1 MQGTARIGET
11 MTTLEKGDIKTF
23 RFNKAGKQI
32 IAGGIT
38 LGAVQALALAAA
50 GFDDDEPPEFV
61 RERSLI
67 IPIGDKKYVTVPM
80 PLGFHAI
87 PNIGRIS
94 TEFAMGGFKKPADHT
109 MRLAAVFAE
118 AFNPIGSAGFSIQTI
133 APTAIDPLVA
143 LSENKDWTGKPI
155 AKEDF
160 NKLSPTPGF
169 SRNKDTASSPAKWI
183 AEAINT
189 ISGGNKYVPGVFSP
203 TADQIDYLAGQVT
216 GGVGR
221 ESGKAQQSVAAV
233 LTGEDLPPHK
243 IPLVGRLYGSSD
255 SQSSQGNAFYSN
267 LKRINELEA
276 ELKGRRKDR
285 LPIDEFKSENPE
297 YRLIERTNLVE
308 RLVSKQRK
316 LKSELIEKEAPREQV
331 KAVEE
336 RITNLMAGL
345 NQRVKGLREEARQ

>member
-1 MQGTARIGET
+1 
-11 MTTLEKGDIKTF
+11 
-23 RFNKAGKQI
+23 
-32 IAGGIT
+32 
-38 LGAVQALALAAA
+38 
-50 GFDDDEPPEFV
+50 
-61 RERSLI
+61 
-67 IPIGDKKYVTVPM
+67 
-80 PLGFHAI
+80 
-87 PNIGRIS
+87 
-94 TEFAMGGFKKPADHT
+94 MGGFKKPADHT

-143 LSENKDWTGKPI
+143 LSENRDWTGKPI

-169 SRNKDTASSPAKWI
+169 SRNKDTASGPAKWI

-221 ESGKAQQSVAAV
+221 ESGKAQQSVSAV

-243 IPLVGRLYGSSD
+243 IPLLGRFFGD
-255 SQSSQGNAFYSN
+255 SENSSSQGNAFYSN
-267 LKRINELEA
+267 LKRINEIES

-285 LPIDEFKSENPE
+285 LPIDEFKVENPE
-297 YRLIERTNLVE
+297 YRLVERAKLIQ

-316 LKSELIEKEAPREQV
+316 MKSELD
-331 KAVEE
+331 
-336 RITNLMAGL
+336 
-345 NQRVKGLREEARQ
+345 